1 MLKAAIQDRFL
12 SSPEDLKRL
21 RDDILRK
28 ASSDRRIKV
37 KVHLGTCG
45 ISAGAL
51 EVWKRFQEEIAARR
65 LEDNVALSKAGCIG
79 MCSMEPNVTVIAPSG
94 EAVTYKEVTPDK
106 VPRIIEEHLINGN
119 PINEYLLDPN
129 DPFVKFQVRRVMRNQ
144 DIDPMNIEDYIA
156 RDGYLAL
163 AKAITEMTPEDVINE
178 IDRSGLR
185 GRGGAGFRTGL
196 KWKFARAAYGDQKY
210 VVCNADEGDPGA
222 YMNRAVLE
230 ANPHSVIE
238 GMAIAGYAIGANKGY
253 IYVRAEYPLAVETLE
268 HAINQARR
276 YGLLGKGI
284 LGTKFDFDVEI
295 CLGAGAFVCG
305 EETALL
311 ASLMGKRGSPR
322 PRPPFPAQKGLL
334 DKPTVIN
341 NVETLSITPAI
352 ILYGAQWFREVGSE
366 RSPGTKTFCLV
377 GKAAKS
383 GIVEV
388 PLGTPL
394 GTLVLDIAG
403 GPKGG
408 KKFKAVLIGGPSG
421 GCLSAE
427 HLNTPV
433 EYETM
438 DALGA
443 IMGSGGLVVL
453 DEDDC
458 MVDIARFFLEF
469 TKDESCGKCT
479 PCRAGIPQM
488 LRLLDKIRRGEGT
501 LEDLDLLEDLALMI
515 KATSL
520 CGLGQTAPNPVL
532 TTLRY
537 FRDEY
542 LAHILEKKCPAAVC
556 QALFESPCQH
566 VCPMGLDVP
575 GYIALIKEGRLEDA
589 YRLIKEELPFPSVC
603 GRVCH
608 APCERKCR
616 RSQIDEPLAIRHL
629 KRFVADYALEHGIEY
644 NPKAKEGKGEK
655 VAIIGAGPAGLTCA
669 YYLAI
674 EGHKPV
680 VFEALE
686 APGGLL
692 RWGIP
697 EYRLPKEI
705 LQKEI
710 RELEKLGVEIRTKSK
725 VEDIDKLFSEGYRAI
740 FVAAGAHRGIK
751 LGIPGEDLQGVYD
764 ALDFLKRVNS
774 GEDVKVGKRVAVIGG
789 GNAAIDSA
797 RVALRKGAEV
807 HLFYR
812 RERKDMPAIEEEI
825 AAAEEEGV
833 KFHFLTTPVEIIGKG
848 GKVRAIK
855 LVRMRLG
862 EFDRSARRK
871 AEPIEG
877 SEFTVEVDAVIE
889 AVGQAPDLA
898 FLERAGVKLTKGGLI
913 SVDPRTLATSRKG
926 VFAGGD
932 AVTGPATVTEAM
944 AAGKRAAFSIKAFL
958 EGKGAIPEMKRAAEG
973 IEIPSV
979 PPPEEEI
986 AEKPRAEPSRIPLE
1000 RRVRTFEEVVKNY
1013 DRERAIEEAGR
1024 CLRCDLQTG

>member
-1 MLKAAIQDRFL
+1 
-12 SSPEDLKRL
+12 
-21 RDDILRK
+21 
-28 ASSDRRIKV
+28 
-37 KVHLGTCG
+37 
-45 ISAGAL
+45 
-51 EVWKRFQEEIAARR
+51 
-65 LEDNVALSKAGCIG
+65 
-79 MCSMEPNVTVIAPSG
+79 
-94 EAVTYKEVTPDK
+94 
-106 VPRIIEEHLINGN
+106 
-119 PINEYLLDPN
+119 
-129 DPFVKFQVRRVMRNQ
+129 
-144 DIDPMNIEDYIA
+144 
-156 RDGYLAL
+156 
-163 AKAITEMTPEDVINE
+163 
-178 IDRSGLR
+178 
-185 GRGGAGFRTGL
+185 
-196 KWKFARAAYGDQKY
+196 
-210 VVCNADEGDPGA
+210 
-222 YMNRAVLE
+222 
-230 ANPHSVIE
+230 
-238 GMAIAGYAIGANKGY
+238 
-253 IYVRAEYPLAVETLE
+253 
-268 HAINQARR
+268 
-276 YGLLGKGI
+276 
-284 LGTKFDFDVEI
+284 
-295 CLGAGAFVCG
+295 
-305 EETALL
+305 
-311 ASLMGKRGSPR
+311 
-322 PRPPFPAQKGLL
+322 
-334 DKPTVIN
+334 
-341 NVETLSITPAI
+341 
-352 ILYGAQWFREVGSE
+352 
-366 RSPGTKTFCLV
+366 
-377 GKAAKS
+377 
-383 GIVEV
+383 
-388 PLGTPL
+388 
-394 GTLVLDIAG
+394 
-403 GPKGG
+403 
-408 KKFKAVLIGGPSG
+408 
-421 GCLSAE
+421 
-427 HLNTPV
+427 
-433 EYETM
+433 
-438 DALGA
+438 
-443 IMGSGGLVVL
+443 
-453 DEDDC
+453 
-458 MVDIARFFLEF
+458 
-469 TKDESCGKCT
+469 
-479 PCRAGIPQM
+479 
-488 LRLLDKIRRGEGT
+488 
-501 LEDLDLLEDLALMI
+501 
-515 KATSL
+515 
-520 CGLGQTAPNPVL
+520 
-532 TTLRY
+532 
-537 FRDEY
+537 
-542 LAHILEKKCPAAVC
+542 
-556 QALFESPCQH
+556 
-566 VCPMGLDVP
+566 
-575 GYIALIKEGRLEDA
+575 
-589 YRLIKEELPFPSVC
+589 
-603 GRVCH
+603 
-608 APCERKCR
+608 
-616 RSQIDEPLAIRHL
+616 
-629 KRFVADYALEHGIEY
+629 LEHGIEY

-674 EGHKPV
+674 EGYKPV

-958 EGKGAIPEMKRAAEG
+958 EGKGTIPEMKRAAEG

>member
-1 MLKAAIQDRFL
+1 MLRAIQDRFL
-12 SSPEDLKRL
+12 SSPDDLKGL
-21 RDDILRK
+21 RDEILRK
-28 ASSDRRIKV
+28 SSSDRRTKV
-37 KVHLGTCG
+37 KVHFGTCG
-45 ISAGAL
+45 ISAGATD
-51 EVWKRFQEEIAARR
+51 VWRRLQEEIGARG
-65 LEDNVALSKAGCIG
+65 LEDRVALLKAGCIG
-79 MCSMEPNVTVIAPSG
+79 MCSMEPNVTVISPSG
-94 EAVTYKEVTPDK
+94 EAVTYKEVTPEGAS
-106 VPRIIEEHLINGN
+106 RIVEEHLLGGH
-119 PINEYLLDPN
+119 PVGDYVLDPN
-129 DPFVKFQVRRVMRNQ
+129 EPFVKFQVRRVLRNQ

-163 AKAITEMTPEDVINE
+163 AKAITEMSPDDVINE

-185 GRGGAGFRTGL
+185 GRGGAGFRTGM
-196 KWKFARAAYGDQKY
+196 KWKFARAAHGDQKY

-238 GMAIAGYAIGANKGY
+238 GMAIAGYAIGANRGY

-268 HAINQARR
+268 YAIKQARR
-276 YGLLGKGI
+276 YGLLGKRI
-284 LGTKFDFDVEI
+284 LGSEFDFDVEI

-377 GKAAKS
+377 GKAKNS
-383 GIVEV
+383 GIVEM

-394 GTLVLDIAG
+394 GKIVLDIAG

-479 PCRAGIPQM
+479 SCRAGIPQM
-488 LRLLDKIRRGEGT
+488 LELLDKIRRGEGT

-542 LAHILEKKCPAAVC
+542 LAHVLEKRCPAAVC

-575 GYIALIKEGRLEDA
+575 GYIALIKEGRFEDS
-589 YRLIKEELPFPSVC
+589 YRLIKQHLPFPSVC

-608 APCERKCR
+608 APCEGKCR
-616 RSQIDEPLAIRHL
+616 RNQVDEALSIRHL
-629 KRFVADYALEHGIEY
+629 KRFVADYALEHGLVY
-644 NPKAKEGKGEK
+644 NPKVKESRGER
-655 VAIIGAGPAGLTCA
+655 VAVIGAGPAGLTCA
-669 YYLAI
+669 YYLAM
-674 EGHKPV
+674 EGYKPV
-680 VFEALE
+680 VFEASK
-686 APGGLL
+686 AAGGILA
-692 RWGIP
+692 WGIP
-697 EYRLPKEI
+697 EYRLPKRI

-710 RELEKLGVEIRTKSK
+710 RDLERIGVEIRTNSR
-725 VEDIDKLFSEGYRAI
+725 VEDMEGLFSEGFKAV
-740 FVAAGAHRGIK
+740 FVAAGAQRGIR
-751 LGIPGEDLQGVYD
+751 LGVPGEELQGVYD

-774 GEDVKVGKRVAVIGG
+774 GENVKVGKRVAVIGG

-833 KFHFLTTPVEIIGKG
+833 KFHFLAAPVEIIGRG
-848 GKVRAIK
+848 GKVKAVK
-855 LVRMRLG
+855 LIRMRLG
-862 EFDRSARRK
+862 EFDKSARRK
-871 AEPIEG
+871 ASPIEG
-877 SEFTVEVDAVIE
+877 SEFAFETDTVIE
-889 AVGQAPDLA
+889 AVGQVPDLS
-898 FLERAGVKLTKGGLI
+898 FLEKAGVELTKGGLVL
-913 SVDPRTLATSRKG
+913 VDPRTLATSRKG

-944 AAGKRAAFSIKAFL
+944 AAGKRAAYSIKAFL
-958 EGKGAIPEMKRAAEG
+958 EGEGAAPAIGYEAEA
-973 IEIPSV
+973 IEIPSE
-979 PPPEEEI
+979 PPADEEI
-986 AEKPRAEPSRIPLE
+986 IEKPRAQPPKIPIE
-1000 RRVRTFEEVVKNY
+1000 KRVRSFDEAVQNYGREE
-1013 DRERAIEEAGR
+1013 AMEEAGR
-1024 CLRCDLQTG
+1024 CLRCDLETV